1 MALSIAHHMNRY
13 LRVLGMLIVAG
24 CLSGDAANRKP
35 NIIYI
40 LADDLGYGDLGCYGG
55 LLIDTPRIDQ
65 MRAEGMKFTQHYAG
79 SSRCAPTRSCLLTG
93 LHTGHT
99 RVRDNSGYLVKR
111 RVPLLP
117 EDVTIGEVL
126 KKASYQTAVIG
137 KWGVGEAGSTGVPNR
152 QGFDFWFGYLN
163 QSRAH
168 HYYPEYLWRNE
179 EKEMYP
185 GNPTKRTHYSHDL
198 MTAEAM
204 KFIDRNQEHPFFLY
218 LAYTIPHVDLDVPED
233 SKQPYIGKLK
243 ETKPYGTP
251 GGQHYRYEERPHATF
266 AGMVSRLDRDVG
278 RLLDHLKQLGLEKE
292 TLVIFTSD
300 NGPTGAGGADPK
312 FFDGNGPLR
321 GIKFE
326 FYEGGIRVPFIA
338 WWPGQVKAGTT
349 SDHIS
354 AHWDMMST
362 FAELARTKPGTK
374 TDGISMVPAMLG
386 KKQKQHKYLYWETYS
401 GGGQQAVRKGDWKAL
416 RFKVSRDKN
425 APVQLYNLRDDLAE
439 TTDVAAAHPEIVAEM
454 KELMTEAHEPNA
466 DYAFKPIPARQKQKK
481 K

>member
-1 MALSIAHHMNRY
+1 MNR
-13 LRVLGMLIVAG
+13 LIRMVAILLLGSCPLTEGAQK
-24 CLSGDAANRKP
+24 KP
-35 NIIYI
+35 NIVYI

-55 LLIDTPRIDQ
+55 LLIDTPRIDR

-79 SSRCAPTRSCLLTG
+79 SSRCAPTRSSLLTG
-93 LHTGHT
+93 QHTGRT
-99 RVRDNSGYLVKR
+99 RVRDNSSYLR
-111 RVPLLP
+111 PPGNARVSLLP

-126 KKASYQTAVIG
+126 KGADYQTAVIG
-137 KWGVGEAGSTGVPNR
+137 KWGVGEEGSTGVPNR

-163 QSRAH
+163 QSKAH

-179 EKEMYP
+179 EKEEYP
-185 GNPTKRTHYSHDL
+185 DNPTKRTHYSHDL
-198 MTAEAM
+198 MTDEAL
-204 KFIDRNQEHPFFLY
+204 KFIDRNRKHPFFLY

-233 SKQPYIGKLK
+233 SKKPYIGKLK
-243 ETKPYGTP
+243 EIELYGTP

-278 RLLDHLKQLGLEKE
+278 RILDHLKKLGLEKD

-326 FYEGGIRVPFIA
+326 FYEGGIRVPMIA
-338 WWPGQVKAGTT
+338 RWQGRIKAGST
-349 SDHIS
+349 SHHLS
-354 AHWDMMST
+354 AHWDMMPT
-362 FAELARTKPGTK
+362 FAELAGAKASDV
-374 TDGISMVPAMLG
+374 TDGVSMVSSFLG
-386 KKQKQHKYLYWETYS
+386 QKQKAHKYLYWETYS
-401 GGGQQAVRKGDWKAL
+401 GGGMQAVRKGDWKAL

-425 APVQLYNLRDDLAE
+425 APVALYNLRKDLGE
-439 TTDVAAAHPEIVAEM
+439 TTDVSMKNPALIAEM
-454 KELMTEAHEPNA
+454 KKIMAEAHRPNRH
-466 DYAFKPIPARQKQKK
+466 YAFKPMPTKKRKK